1 MGNSPSL
8 KRADRPDRS
17 DLTDRSDRADL
28 TDRSDRSDRADLT
41 DLADRADRQ
50 LISGLAYERIQ
61 ENKKFQILTDDI
73 NNLIYNI
80 DLNSKIEI
88 EKNKKSMRKWTMNDY
103 KIVFAC
109 VILLIFFVVVIL
121 LILVGAVELQAWLEE
136 I

>member
-28 TDRSDRSDRADLT
+28 TDRSDRSDRADRADLT

-121 LILVGAVELQAWLEE
+121 LILVGA
-136 I
+136 